1 MATLTL
7 ACLALLAFVGA
18 RAWPRSRRHK
28 HEEAFNSVQRGHQN
42 MLESWGPVC
51 CLLLANGLVF
61 PRLAAVCGVL
71 YSVGRILYS
80 RGYKTPLKHH
90 LMVRALY
97 KTPLNGARTIKWCAH
112 YIKHH

>member
-1 MATLTL
+1 
-7 ACLALLAFVGA
+7 
-18 RAWPRSRRHK
+18 
-28 HEEAFNSVQRGHQN
+28 

-80 RGYKTPLKHH
+80 RGYKKS
-90 LMVRALY
+90 
-97 KTPLNGARTIKWCAH
+97 GADGRFVGGLISPRPEGDTRWE
-112 YIKHH
+112 

>member
-7 ACLALLAFVGA
+7 ACSALLAFVGA

-80 RGYKTPLKHH
+80 RGYKKS
-90 LMVRALY
+90 
-97 KTPLNGARTIKWCAH
+97 GADGRFVGGLVSPRPEGDTRWE
-112 YIKHH
+112 